1 MTLVASSIEA
11 ESVVSLLRINSFLRA
26 LLLLLLLVLVL
37 LELCRV
43 LHLVNGDLFILK
55 ASASSLSIYL
65 KMV

>member
-11 ESVVSLLRINSFLRA
+11 ESVVSLLRINSFLRD

-43 LHLVNGDLFILK
+43 MHLVNGDLFIFK
-55 ASASSLSIYL
+55 ASASSLGIYL